1 MKSYAKETVAINLP
15 ANEKRPTWDEYFMNI
30 MEAISKR
37 STCDR
42 GRSGCVIARDNVIL
56 STGYV
61 GAPKGSPHCDE
72 VGHLM
77 KEVKNEDGTSS
88 RHCVR
93 TAHAEA
99 NAICQAA
106 KNGISVNGATA
117 YCRMVPCRN
126 CAMLIANSGVKR
138 VVVQMEYHGA
148 SGDEAKEILKN
159 AGVKLDVLS
168 DAPPTYNDQ

>member
-1 MKSYAKETVAINLP
+1 VEKETKPLKY
-15 ANEKRPTWDEYFMNI
+15 KRPTWDEYFIGI
-30 MEAISKR
+30 MDTVSKR
-37 STCDR
+37 ATCDR
-42 GRSGCVIARDNVIL
+42 GRSGCVIERGNVIL

-77 KEVKNEDGTSS
+77 KEVKNDDGTSS
-88 RHCVR
+88 KHCMR

-106 KNGISVNGATA
+106 KNGISIDGATL

-126 CAMLIANSGVKR
+126 CAMLIVNSGIVR
-138 VVVQMEYHGA
+138 VVAQMQYHSSSA
-148 SGDEAKEILKN
+148 DESKEILKN
-159 AGVKLDVLS
+159 GDVKLEILNNVQ
-168 DAPPTYNDQ
+168 AEYGGKV